1 MYVTNGVIKV
11 KLAENT
17 LEIHE
22 GKDYLLIQTLY
33 MKFVTRMKARVS
45 IVEHCCPMSRNISI
59 LLMLVE
65 LLITQS
71 IPFIKLIPKGEEN
84 VSLLRRI
91 ERVGTYLLITKR
103 LLSTANSKRILSMSK
118 SSLNILIMN
127 KSINISLIQELNNV
141 LNTLQSHYHKVQLSE
156 LSHMVHMSEAETIKL
171 FKRFVGT
178 RHSIL
183 QNYRLEQSAKQLMYH
198 HKM

>member
-45 IVEHCCPMSRNISI
+45 IAGTLPNVTEYINFTYVSRIVNQA
-59 LLMLVE
+59 
-65 LLITQS
+65 QS
-71 IPFIKLIPKGEEN
+71 IPFIKLIPKDEEN

-91 ERVGTYLLITKR
+91 EIVGHIYLSQRDYYQLQ
-103 LLSTANSKRILSMSK
+103 ILSEFYQCLNHL
-118 SSLNILIMN
+118 LNIFDQYEQ
-127 KSINISLIQELNNV
+127 INQYFDPRVKQCIEY
-141 LNTLQSHYHKVQLSE
+141 LQSHYQKKGATE
-156 LSHMVHMSEAETIKL
+156 
-171 FKRFVGT
+171 
-178 RHSIL
+178 
-183 QNYRLEQSAKQLMYH
+183 
-198 HKM
+198 

>member
-45 IVEHCCPMSRNISI
+45 IAGTLGCPMSRNISI

-65 LLITQS
+65 LLIEAQS

-91 ERVGTYLLITKR
+91 ERVGHIYLSQRDYYQLQ
-103 LLSTANSKRILSMSK
+103 ILSEFYQCLNHL
-118 SSLNILIMN
+118 LNIFDRYEQ
-127 KSINISLIQELNNV
+127 INQYFFDPRVKQCIEY
-141 LNTLQSHYHKVQLSE
+141 LQSHYHK
-156 LSHMVHMSEAETIKL
+156 
-171 FKRFVGT
+171 RC
-178 RHSIL
+178 
-183 QNYRLEQSAKQLMYH
+183 N
-198 HKM
+198 